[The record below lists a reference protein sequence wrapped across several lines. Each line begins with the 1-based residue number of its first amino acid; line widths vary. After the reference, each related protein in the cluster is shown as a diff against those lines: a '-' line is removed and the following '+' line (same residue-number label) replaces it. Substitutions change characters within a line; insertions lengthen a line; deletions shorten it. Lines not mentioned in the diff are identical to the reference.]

1 MMSEE
6 KSIIIKFKEGD
17 AAAFDAI
24 YHKYS
29 KKLYNFARG
38 LLKDP
43 DSAGEMVQEV
53 FVNLWEKR
61 EQIDTAFNFENYIFT
76 ITYNSIRKFFRKKS
90 MENKVKDS
98 LLKNSPEVIEN
109 TDDSIIYQELLDLA
123 NQTIDKLTPKRKTV
137 YKLSREEGMSIKE
150 IAGELNISTRTAEN
164 HLSKALKFLK
174 KELAGISLLTLLFY
188 FLFLG

>member
-1 MMSEE
+1 MISEE
-6 KSIIIKFKEGD
+6 KTIIKKFKEGD

-24 YHKYS
+24 YHMYS
-29 KKLYNFARG
+29 KKLFNFACG

-61 EQIDTAFNFENYIFT
+61 NQVDTAFNFENYIFT

-109 TDDSIIYQELLDLA
+109 TDDSIIYNELLELA
-123 NQTIDKLTPKRKTV
+123 NQTIEKLTPKRKAV

-150 IAGELNISTRTAEN
+150 IADKLNISTRTAEN
-164 HLSKALKFLK
+164 HLGKALKFLK

-188 FLFLG
+188 YFFIG